1 MIGTIPRR
9 LFLIVSVFAFLATG
23 ARAFEIE
30 KTEFVVGLSDGNYD
44 PVYLPSDVV
53 PLLPDRACFGWR
65 IKISGDEKLVF
76 TREILKLP
84 EQPEYWSGED
94 DKYSTSQISEDR
106 TTAITDEYLPVVDGW
121 VENYWC
127 VSEGDPI
134 GDCLLEV
141 YFGDVPAGRFEF
153 EIVSAD

>member
-1 MIGTIPRR
+1 MYGAKLIRCLLAVSTF
-9 LFLIVSVFAFLATG
+9 LFLIANTHAV
-23 ARAFEIE
+23 EIE

>member
-1 MIGTIPRR
+1 MHGAKLIRCLLAVSTF
-9 LFLIVSVFAFLATG
+9 LFLIANAHAV
-23 ARAFEIE
+23 EIE
-30 KTEFVVGLSDGNYD
+30 RAEFVVGIAEGDFE
-44 PVYLPSDVV
+44 PVYYRADKV

>member
-1 MIGTIPRR
+1 MYGAKLIRCLLAVSTF
-9 LFLIVSVFAFLATG
+9 LFLIANTHAV
-23 ARAFEIE
+23 EIE

-65 IKISGDEKLVF
+65 IKNSGDEILVF